1 VRAFTRAQASG
12 SWVERGLLLDAWNVT
27 DTVNERSTANV
38 TLYDSTGLLS
48 FDRGQGI
55 KLELDDGTVLFSGYI
70 IRASESRLG
79 LGGGRTHDLECV
91 DQHYLADKRIVAD
104 AYTNATSGAIVQA
117 IITDYLAAEGVT
129 AGSIS
134 AGETISAVTY
144 NYRTVSDCL
153 DQLAERNGYWWAIN
167 ADKTLDFGPPG
178 AADGG
183 GIYVDS
189 TLVTSALADQISIT
203 RGNVSYRN
211 RQWIRGGRDT
221 TDTQTETQTGDGE
234 RRSFLVGFPIAV
246 EPTIEV
252 DTGSG
257 FVAQDVGVAGL
268 QTDRDWYWSYGSVAV
283 TQDSGGAVLSATDRV
298 RVTYKGLY
306 GVVAR
311 VQDTTEQ
318 AARALVEGGSGIVE
332 SVIDDKS
339 LDTRLAAFAVGANL
353 LAVYATAAVK
363 IRFVTESTVFYPG
376 ALAEVTLPEAGF
388 AREEALVAAVE
399 WFSAG
404 GRDRAVVTLA
414 IGPVE
419 GTWARYF
426 TNLGNRI
433 GRMAEP
439 GAGEVDVVTTNE
451 SLSKTWTEAEIPNI
465 FRVFTPGAGTL
476 PGAATIAAFVPADR
490 VRFMSW
496 YDGATEIGRKEFT
509 SQSGADTSEITTI
522 TVLGVNDAVGTFTHL
537 GWWGGVAATSALGSG
552 VEVDRQAF
560 ALVKTNVENIQVTK
574 TDSEWV

>member
-183 GIYVDS
+183 GIYADA

-306 GVVAR
+306 GVVAQ
-311 VQDTTEQ
+311 VEDITEQ

-404 GRDRAVVTLA
+404 GRGRAGGAVGVGAGGGTGGRDFPRARRGRSGRCHDQREPVEDLDRGGDPQHLPRLHAWGGNVAGRGDDRGVRARRSRALHELVRRCDGDRA
-414 IGPVE
+414 
-419 GTWARYF
+419 
-426 TNLGNRI
+426 
-433 GRMAEP
+433 
-439 GAGEVDVVTTNE
+439 
-451 SLSKTWTEAEIPNI
+451 
-465 FRVFTPGAGTL
+465 
-476 PGAATIAAFVPADR
+476 
-490 VRFMSW
+490 
-496 YDGATEIGRKEFT
+496 
-509 SQSGADTSEITTI
+509 
-522 TVLGVNDAVGTFTHL
+522 
-537 GWWGGVAATSALGSG
+537 
-552 VEVDRQAF
+552 
-560 ALVKTNVENIQVTK
+560 
-574 TDSEWV
+574 

>member
-12 SWVERGLLLDAWNVT
+12 SWVERALLLDAWNVT

-129 AGSIS
+129 AGRIS

-178 AADGG
+178 AAG
-183 GIYVDS
+183 GICAGS
-189 TLVTSALADQISIT
+189 TLVTSALADQISIQ

-306 GVVAR
+306 GVVAQ
-311 VQDTTEQ
+311 VQDITEQ

-376 ALAEVTLPEAGF
+376 ALVEVTLPEAGF
-388 AREEALVAAVE
+388 AGEEALVAAVE

-426 TNLGNRI
+426 TNLGNLI
-433 GRMAEP
+433 GRVTES

-451 SLSKTWTEAEIPNI
+451 SVSKTWTEAEIPNI